1 VAGTL
6 ATIADRAREAGIS
19 PPAVLVVG
27 GVVELAA
34 SLRWWENRPLWG
46 KTAVVTRSRDQASD
60 LVQLLNAAGARC
72 LEVPTIEIVPPADFA
87 PLDAALQHLSRYEWV
102 IFTSANGVRA
112 FMDRL
117 FHMGLDARVLGRSR
131 LAVIGPAT
139 AQALRDY
146 GLVADVVPDT
156 FQAEGL
162 LEVLEPKLLGGTRLL
177 LARAEQA
184 RDVLPEG
191 LTRLGL
197 NVDVVP
203 VYRAVPPASLPP
215 EAAGVLAEGRVDI
228 LTFTSSSTV
237 HNFAGLVGQD
247 AFQQLAA
254 RAAVASIGPITTA
267 TLGEYG
273 ITPQIE
279 PAAFTIPA
287 LAAAIVEYFERNVSS
302 EP

>member
-1 VAGTL
+1 M
-6 ATIADRAREAGIS
+6 
-19 PPAVLVVG
+19 LVVG
-27 GVVELAA
+27 GVVDLAET
-34 SLRWWENRPLWG
+34 LKWWENRPLWG
-46 KTAVVTRSRDQASD
+46 KTAVVTRSRDQASR
-60 LVQLLNAAGARC
+60 LVDLLNAAGARC
-72 LEVPTIEIVPPADFA
+72 LEVPTIEIRPPADFA

-117 FHMGLDARVLGRSR
+117 FHMGQDVRVLGRAR

-139 AQALRDY
+139 AEALRGY

-162 LEVLEPKLLGGTRLL
+162 LSVLEPKLLGGRRIL

-191 LTRLGL
+191 LARLGVK
-197 NVDVVP
+197 VDVVP
-203 VYRAVPPASLPP
+203 VYRAVPPASVPP
-215 EAAGVLAEGRVDI
+215 EAAEVLAAGRVDI

-237 HNFAGLVGQD
+237 HNFAGLVGKE

-254 RAAVASIGPITTA
+254 RGTVASIGPITTA
-267 TLGEYG
+267 TLKEYG

-287 LAAAIVEYFERNVSS
+287 LAAAIVEYFEKG
-302 EP
+302 